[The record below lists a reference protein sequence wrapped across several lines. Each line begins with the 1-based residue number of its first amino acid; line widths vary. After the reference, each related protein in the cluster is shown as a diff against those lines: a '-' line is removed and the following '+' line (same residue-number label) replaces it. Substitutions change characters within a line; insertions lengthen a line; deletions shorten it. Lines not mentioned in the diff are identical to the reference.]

1 MSEIELYFEIYKSW
15 YIKKLK
21 YEPKSYSL
29 FKGGVNKR
37 WLKEKGNFSI
47 SKAETKEQTVGAKNP
62 KDS

>member
-21 YEPKSYSL
+21 YECKSHSL

-47 SKAETKEQTVGAKNP
+47 SKAENKEQAVGAKNP